1 MKQSNSHLL
10 DLKLPLGG
18 LLCFYGLLLFGYG
31 LASDS
36 AMYEKSFGM
45 NLNLAW
51 GILMLAVGLV
61 FVALHFAKKKTDAEI
76 SGYAS

>member
-10 DLKLPLGG
+10 DLKMPLGG
-18 LLCFYGLLLFGYG
+18 LLSFYGLLLFGYG
-31 LASDS
+31 LVSDS
-36 AMYEKSFGM
+36 AMYEKSLGM

-61 FVALHFAKKKTDAEI
+61 FVVMHFAKKKTGAVT
-76 SGYAS
+76 SGQNT